1 MGGGR
6 KRGRTQRR
14 HFKQGRENVWKH
26 NPQRPPAGEAGEG
39 REGNPS
45 WQPFATENPAFEE
58 YYKVAPLASDH
69 ALLPIMIERF
79 GVFLASDGSQMVV
92 GYLWA
97 LSMCFGWGFRAL
109 SSCS

>member
-26 NPQRPPAGEAGEG
+26 NPQRPPAAGGEGAEGGAAEG

-45 WQPFATENPAFEE
+45 WQPFATENPAFED
-58 YYKVAPLASDH
+58 YYKVR
-69 ALLPIMIERF
+69 LLNILLF
-79 GVFLASDGSQMVV
+79 LGVIWL
-92 GYLWA
+92 
-97 LSMCFGWGFRAL
+97 C
-109 SSCS
+109 